1 MDTTSV
7 QVIHSFAV
15 FNTIVYSYFIIPITI
30 VNIYP
35 TSINIVV
42 KKAGYVYRK
51 GKPVKRIKHSRID
64 LILYYCSL

>member
-35 TSINIVV
+35 TSINIVSPKTKT
-42 KKAGYVYRK
+42 KKKIYIYLSEFS
-51 GKPVKRIKHSRID
+51 KR
-64 LILYYCSL
+64 